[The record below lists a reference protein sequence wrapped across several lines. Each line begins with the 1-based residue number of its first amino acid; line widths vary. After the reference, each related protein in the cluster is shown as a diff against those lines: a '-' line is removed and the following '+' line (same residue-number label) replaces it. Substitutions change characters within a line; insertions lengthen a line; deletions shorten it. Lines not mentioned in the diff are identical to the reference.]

1 AEATNNREGMAGLAF
16 GCAIMPVKVLDDEGN
31 GTFFNV
37 SEGVDFAVRNGAKV
51 INLSLGGPDNS
62 VSLQQAVDRA
72 VQAGVT
78 VVAAAG
84 NDGVGRVDFP
94 AALPNV
100 IAVGAVDGRKEL
112 APYSNFGA
120 QIDVVAPG
128 GDSRRDDDRD
138 GLRDAVYQQM
148 PDPAFVEIGRY
159 DVFDYFGL
167 QGTSMATP
175 HVAALAALLYS
186 QGITQ
191 PAAVQAAIEQ
201 TAEDLGAS
209 GRDDRFGHGLIRPS
223 QALRGLG
230 LAR

>member
-1 AEATNNREGMAGLAF
+1 MEAAQRER
-16 GCAIMPVKVLDDEGN
+16 CTI
-31 GTFFNV
+31 
-37 SEGVDFAVRNGAKV
+37 R
-51 INLSLGGPDNS
+51 
-62 VSLQQAVDRA
+62 
-72 VQAGVT
+72 
-78 VVAAAG
+78 
-84 NDGVGRVDFP
+84 
-94 AALPNV
+94 
-100 IAVGAVDGRKEL
+100 DGRKEL

-128 GDSRRDDDRD
+128 GNTRRDDDGDGNRD
-138 GLRDAVYQQM
+138 GVFQQM
-148 PDPAFVEIGRY
+148 PDPDFVAIGRH

-175 HVAALAALLYS
+175 HVSALAALLYS

-201 TAEDLGAS
+201 SAEDLGAA

-230 LAR
+230 LSR

>member
-1 AEATNNREGMAGLAF
+1 
-16 GCAIMPVKVLDDEGN
+16 
-31 GTFFNV
+31 
-37 SEGVDFAVRNGAKV
+37 
-51 INLSLGGPDNS
+51 
-62 VSLQQAVDRA
+62 VDRA

-78 VVAAAG
+78 LVAAAG

-100 IAVGAVDGRKEL
+100 IGVGAVDGRKVL
-112 APYSNFGA
+112 APYSNFGS

-128 GDSRRDDDRD
+128 GDTRRDDDFD
-138 GLRDAVYQQM
+138 GLRDAVFQQM
-148 PDPAFVEIGRY
+148 PDPDFVDIGRY
-159 DVFDYFGL
+159 DVFGYFGL
-167 QGTSMATP
+167 QGTSMASP
-175 HVAALAALLYS
+175 HVAAMAALLYS

-191 PAAVQAAIEQ
+191 PAAIQAAIEQ
-201 TAEDLGAS
+201 TAEDLGAA